1 MKLVEITIFLVIC
14 QGSAG
19 QERRV
24 VDGAKHAACTVEMAS
39 VSRRVDAAVVDEIQM
54 IADPSRGHSFTRA
67 ILGIPAQT
75 LHVCGDPA
83 ALPLL
88 QQLVEDTGET
98 RGQFLADF
106 PCSVREAS
114 FQICYGLCFA
124 QLQTCGKSMHRF
136 EERNSLQF
144 SVCSMSEK
152 QSPSHTAANERPVTN
167 DQPGKWMPWL

>member
-1 MKLVEITIFLVIC
+1 M
-14 QGSAG
+14 
-19 QERRV
+19 

-88 QQLVEDTGET
+88 QQLVEDTGEP
-98 RGQFLADF
+98 RRPFLAEVF
-106 PCSVREAS
+106 SSVRNAS
-114 FQICYGLCFA
+114 F
-124 QLQTCGKSMHRF
+124 
-136 EERNSLQF
+136 
-144 SVCSMSEK
+144 
-152 QSPSHTAANERPVTN
+152 
-167 DQPGKWMPWL
+167 